1 MTDRI
6 ALVGIDAN
14 DDCALQDMFVSDIVI
29 EQTPRK
35 QTPRKQA
42 RPFHGVIRWAARS
55 FKSTD
60 RQSKRIGLTAHLREA
75 IAEHRLSLDY
85 QPQFDLRSGAGI
97 GVEALAR
104 WIPRDTGIIS
114 PSIFIPL
121 AEPSG
126 LIAALGTAVLELAC
140 ETVVQWRAPPELNHT
155 LSVNVSAHQV
165 DAAFCDALEHI
176 VGRTGFDPRRLE
188 LEITESA
195 LFSHEPLALACLSRW
210 KDLGVR
216 VALDDFGTGY
226 CSLSHLSKLPVDR
239 IKLDKHFV
247 RNMLTDRKNAA
258 IVRTMIG
265 LGRELG
271 ITVLAEGVEA
281 EAQLDALLAM
291 DCPQAQGYLMAPPLP
306 VAEARLL
313 LNTHWGRRSR
323 TQFRR
328 IRTLNEDCHAS

>member
-1 MTDRI
+1 MTERI
-6 ALVGIDAN
+6 ALIGIDA
-14 DDCALQDMFVSDIVI
+14 DDDYALQDMFASEVVI
-29 EQTPRK
+29 ERTPRS
-35 QTPRKQA
+35 QA
-42 RPFHGVIRWAARS
+42 RTLHGVIRWAARS
-55 FKSTD
+55 LKSVD
-60 RQSKRIGLTAHLREA
+60 RQPQRIGLTAHLREA
-75 IAEHRLSLDY
+75 IAEHRLSVDY

-104 WIPRDTGIIS
+104 WTPRDTGIVS

-121 AEPSG
+121 AERSG

-140 ETVVQWRAPPELNHT
+140 ETVALWRDPLELDHT
-155 LSVNVSAHQV
+155 LSVNVSAYQV
-165 DAAFCDALEHI
+165 DTAFCDALEHI
-176 VGRTGFDPRRLE
+176 VARTGFDPRRLE

-195 LFSHEPLALACLSRW
+195 LFSDEPLALACLARW

-216 VALDDFGTGY
+216 IALDDFGTGY

-258 IVRTMIG
+258 IVRAMIA
-265 LGRELG
+265 LGRELD

-313 LNTHWGRRSR
+313 LGTHWGRRSR
-323 TQFRR
+323 AQIRP
-328 IRTLNEDCHAS
+328 IRTHNEDCHAS